1 VDDSGRGAL
10 TATGPPCGSCGTE
23 LPPNSKFCSEC
34 GASVA
39 QVTRS
44 AEYKQVT
51 VLFADVVH
59 SMDIA
64 VAVGAERLREIMTE
78 LVNRS
83 SAVVQRYGG
92 TVDKFTGDGIM
103 AVFGAPVALED
114 HAIRACLA
122 ALGVQEEVKRLAVA
136 VQDRDSVDLQLRVGL
151 NSGQV
156 IAGEI
161 GSGALGYTAVGEQV
175 GIAQRMESVAPP
187 GGVML
192 SESTA
197 RLVEGAA
204 TLGEPRHV
212 QIKGAA
218 DPVPVRRLLGI
229 GERAAVGS
237 AESNLVGRHWEM
249 SAVQGLLERAV
260 DGHGA
265 VVGVVGPPGIGKSR
279 LVREVAAM
287 ADSRGVD
294 VFRAFCESHTS
305 QVPFHAVARLLRAAM
320 GVEHL
325 DEQAARDRVRDRV
338 PDADPEDLLLF
349 HDLLGIA
356 DPNAP
361 LPAIDPDARRR
372 RLTALLNAA
381 SLARERPA
389 VFVVEDVHWID
400 DISDSMLAD
409 FITVIPQAPS
419 MMLLTYR
426 PEYREA
432 LNQVASVQRIALAP
446 LSDTETAA
454 LISELL
460 GPDPSVGA
468 LGQAIAD
475 RAAGNPFFV
484 EEIVRELAERGVL
497 LGRAGAY
504 VSTSE
509 VADVSV
515 PATLQATIA
524 ARIDRLPAEA
534 KRTLSAAAVIGSRF
548 DLDLLAVLGVEP
560 AVADLVAVQL
570 IDRVTFTGKP
580 EYVFHHPLIRAVA
593 YEAQLKSQRAELHL
607 RLARAI
613 EERAAPLVDEK
624 AALIAEHLE
633 AASDLRNAYDWHM
646 RAATWSTNRDIRA
659 ARLSWERARRVADAL
674 PTDEPNRTA
683 IRIAPRTL
691 LCGSAWRIFDTT
703 PAADFEEL
711 RELCRAVDDKRSLV
725 IAMAGLATELTI
737 AARVREASQLA
748 NEVMTL
754 LEAIGDSTLTVAL
767 CFAPMVAKHET
778 GELSDLLRWSQRVVD
793 VAGGDVA
800 EGNLIIGSPLSLALV
815 LRGIAKA
822 GFGLTGWREDFDRA
836 VEMAR
841 SAEALSEV
849 LAITFKYNLAIPNG
863 VLVAD
868 DAVLQELHQALSI
881 AKQSGDDVALGMSLC
896 VLAIAMSY
904 RDHPDRQPALE
915 VMEEVRQ
922 MSLGNRFTRTTIP
935 IIDAWKAQ
943 EQARRGDRDGAL
955 EQLRSAVAEL
965 RSAPQLGRY
974 VPTTAILVETLL
986 SGGDPADLHEAEA
999 AVEQLA
1005 SAAGDDLVLRDIML
1019 LRLRAMLARAQSD
1032 KDTYR
1037 EYRDRYRAMAK
1048 SLGFEGHMKWA
1059 EAMP

>member
-1 VDDSGRGAL
+1 VDDGGRGAL

-122 ALGVQEEVKRLAVA
+122 ALGVQEEAKRLAIA

-260 DGHGA
+260 DGRGA

-287 ADSRGVD
+287 ADRLGVD

-305 QVPFHAVARLLRAAM
+305 QVPFYAVARLLRAAI

-325 DEQAARDRVRDRV
+325 DEQTARDQVRDRV
-338 PDADPEDLLLF
+338 PGADPQDLLLL

-356 DPNAP
+356 DPNVP

-372 RLTALLNAA
+372 RLAALLNAA
-381 SLARERPA
+381 SLARDRPA
-389 VFVVEDVHWID
+389 VFVVEDAHWID

-409 FITVIPQAPS
+409 FITVIPQTPS

-426 PEYREA
+426 PEYRGA
-432 LNQVASVQRIALAP
+432 LTQVASVQRIALTP

-460 GPDPSVGA
+460 GLDPSVGA
-468 LGQAIAD
+468 LGQTIAD